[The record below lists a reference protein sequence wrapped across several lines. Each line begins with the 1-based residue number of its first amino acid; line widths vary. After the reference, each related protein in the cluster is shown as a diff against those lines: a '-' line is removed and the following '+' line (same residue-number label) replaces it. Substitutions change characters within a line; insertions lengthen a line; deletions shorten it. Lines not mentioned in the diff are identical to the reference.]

1 MNFQL
6 FGNKEAPTLLLS
18 LCPHA
23 HIEVFPGM
31 NHGQLLIDRPEE
43 IAQRITKLLIQT
55 AHKQ

>member
-23 HIEVFPGM
+23 HIEVFQGM
-31 NHGQLLIDRPEE
+31 NHGQLLIDHPEE
-43 IAQRITKLLIQT
+43 VAQHIMSRKLENN
-55 AHKQ
+55 